1 MRLPKVSSA
10 EAIAMSNPI
19 RIAVLGATGR
29 MGRAIIQAAAQNAQV
44 KLAVALDRAGNP
56 LLGQDASAL
65 AGLPASG
72 ILVTD
77 SLDAVINDFDV
88 LIDFSRP
95 EGTLAVLPACMKH
108 GKALVIGT
116 TGFAPEQKEEVLAA
130 AKKIPV
136 CMSANYSI
144 GVNVTLRL
152 LELAAKTLG
161 DDYDV
166 EIVEAHHKHKVDAP
180 SGTALRMGEA
190 VAAGLNRDLKDCAVY
205 ERYGNTGARDSKTI
219 GFATIR
225 GGDVVGD
232 HTVMFLGDGERV
244 EISHKATSRMNF
256 SNGAVKA
263 AAWLNSRAPGL
274 YEMRDVLGL

>member
-1 MRLPKVSSA
+1 
-10 EAIAMSNPI
+10 MSNPI

-29 MGRAIIQAAAQNAQV
+29 MGRAIIQAAAQNSQV

-56 LLGQDASAL
+56 LLGQDAAAL
-65 AGLPASG
+65 AGLPAAG
-72 ILVTD
+72 VLVTD
-77 SLDAVINDFDV
+77 SLEAAINDFDV

-95 EGTLAVLPACMKH
+95 EGTLAVLPLCLKH
-108 GKALVIGT
+108 GKAIVIGT
-116 TGFAPEQKEEVLAA
+116 TGFTPEQKAEVVAA
-130 AKKIPV
+130 SKQIPI

-161 DDYDV
+161 DGYDV
-166 EIVEAHHKHKVDAP
+166 EIVEAHHKHKIDAP

-190 VAAGLNRDLKDCAVY
+190 VAAGLGRDLNECAVY
-205 ERYGNTGARDSKTI
+205 ERYGNTGARDGKTI

-232 HTVMFLGDGERV
+232 HTVMFLGDGERI
-244 EISHKATSRMNF
+244 EISHKATNRMHF
-256 SNGAVKA
+256 SNGAIKA
-263 AAWLNSRAPGL
+263 AAWLSGRSPGL
-274 YEMRDVLGL
+274 CEMRDVLGL

>member
-1 MRLPKVSSA
+1 
-10 EAIAMSNPI
+10 MSHPI

-29 MGRAIIQAAAQNAQV
+29 MGRAIIQAAAQNSQV
-44 KLAVALDRAGNP
+44 KLAAALDRAGNP

-72 ILVTD
+72 VLVTD

-95 EGTLAVLPACMKH
+95 EGTLAVLPACLKH

-116 TGFAPEQKEEVLAA
+116 TGFAPEQKEEVIAA
-130 AKKIPV
+130 SRKIPV

-166 EIVEAHHKHKVDAP
+166 EIVEAHHKHKIDAP

-190 VAAGLNRDLKDCAVY
+190 VATGLNRDLKDCAVY
-205 ERYGNTGARDSKTI
+205 ERYGNTGARDGKTI

-256 SNGAVKA
+256 SNGAVRA
-263 AAWLNSRAPGL
+263 AAWLKTRGPGL

>member
-1 MRLPKVSSA
+1 MTTT
-10 EAIAMSNPI
+10 
-19 RIAVLGATGR
+19 RIAILGATGR
-29 MGRAIIQAAAQNAQV
+29 MGRAIIQVATLNPQI
-44 KLAVALDRAGNP
+44 KLTAALDRSGNP
-56 LLGQDASAL
+56 LLGQDAAAQ
-65 AGLPASG
+65 AGLPPCG
-72 ILVTD
+72 VMIGD
-77 SLDAVINDFDV
+77 SLEAVAAQFDV

-95 EGTLAVLPACMKH
+95 EATLSALPLCLKH
-108 GKALVIGT
+108 GKGMVIGT
-116 TGFAPEQKEEVLAA
+116 TGFTAEQKAEIAIA
-130 AKKIPV
+130 AKKIPI
-136 CMSANYSI
+136 CMSANFSI

-166 EIVEAHHKHKVDAP
+166 EIVEAHHRHKVDAP

-190 VAAGLNRDLKDCAVY
+190 VAAGLGRDLKDCAVY

-219 GFATIR
+219 GFATVR

-232 HTVMFLGDGERV
+232 HSVLFLGEGERV

-256 SNGAVKA
+256 SGGAVKA
-263 AAWLNSRAPGL
+263 AAWLQGKPAGL